1 MKITVT
7 LSESEIIAILK
18 DHFNRQGFS
27 VYDWQIYEDHRKEV
41 NSDLRMRSE
50 SLANLLPKED
60 ERYDF

>member
-27 VYDWQIYEDHRKEV
+27 VYDWQIYKDSQKGV

-50 SLANLLPKED
+50 SLANLLSKED
-60 ERYDF
+60 EKYDF